1 MAARKPW
8 FLAVQAWA
16 DKVNSREEDPEISEL
31 TFALESRT
39 WFNREVADD
48 CV

>member
-31 TFALESRT
+31 TFALET
-39 WFNREVADD
+39 AKLFNGERND